1 MNQPT
6 CCEEHNASLLV
17 SVVMPCFN
25 AERYLEQAVRSVMAQ
40 TLRVVELIVIDDE
53 STDQSPQIVSRLQAE
68 FGGRIVHAS
77 QAKAGPYAARN
88 HGLHLA
94 QHPFVAFLDA
104 DDWWA
109 PDCLEKLHAALL
121 ADSKAALAYCGW
133 QNIGLEGGRGA
144 PYVPPDYELEDKATR
159 FLRAAAPWP
168 IHAALVRR
176 SVIDE
181 VGGFDLD
188 LPTCMDYDLW
198 LRIAVARPIRLVP
211 EVLAFYRHHR
221 SGQITSTQWR
231 QARNSWLVKRKFVRQ
246 QPQLVR
252 HLSRS
257 VLKDLIDGSLLRRGY
272 DNFWRRDLES
282 AQRIFRMSLVKGGWR
297 VKDLVYLLPSLLPP
311 ALFRKIVISRDRGP
325 TAP

>member
-1 MNQPT
+1 
-6 CCEEHNASLLV
+6 
-17 SVVMPCFN
+17 
-25 AERYLEQAVRSVMAQ
+25 
-40 TLRVVELIVIDDE
+40 
-53 STDQSPQIVSRLQAE
+53 
-68 FGGRIVHAS
+68 
-77 QAKAGPYAARN
+77 
-88 HGLHLA
+88 
-94 QHPFVAFLDA
+94 
-104 DDWWA
+104 
-109 PDCLEKLHAALL
+109 LHAALL

-211 EVLAFYRHHR
+211 EVLAFYRHHQ

-246 QPQLVR
+246 HPQLVR
-252 HLSRS
+252 HLSRGE
-257 VLKDLIDGSLLRRGY
+257 LKELIDGSLLRRGY

-297 VKDLVYLLPSLLPP
+297 AKDLVYLLPSLLPP
-311 ALFRKIVISRDRGP
+311 ALFRKVVISRDRGT

>member
-1 MNQPT
+1 MHVSTPP
-6 CCEEHNASLLV
+6 EHGQAGTPRV

-25 AERYLEQAVRSVMAQ
+25 AEHYLEQAVRSVMEQ
-40 TLRVVELIVIDDE
+40 TLADVELIVVDDG
-53 STDQSPQIVSRLQAE
+53 STDSSAQIVSRLQSE
-68 FGGRIVHAS
+68 FGGRIVYAS
-77 QAKAGPYAARN
+77 QRNAGPYAARN
-88 HGLHLA
+88 HGLTLA
-94 QHPFVAFLDA
+94 RGAFIAFLDA

-109 PDCLEKLHAALL
+109 PDCLQKLLAALEG
-121 ADSKAALAYCGW
+121 DGTAALAYCGW

-188 LPTCMDYDLW
+188 LLTCMDYDLW

-211 EVLAFYRHHR
+211 EVLAFYRHHQ

-246 QPQLVR
+246 HPRLVR
-252 HLSRS
+252 HLSQGE
-257 VLKDLIDGSLLRRGY
+257 LKDLIDGSLLRRGY

-282 AQRIFRMSLVKGGWR
+282 AQRIFRMSLMRGGWR
-297 VKDLVYLLPSLLPP
+297 AKDLLYLLPSLLPP
-311 ALFRKIVISRDRGP
+311 ALYRRVVLSRDRGP
-325 TAP
+325 AP

>member
-6 CCEEHNASLLV
+6 SSDSHNGSPLV

-25 AERYLEQAVRSVMAQ
+25 AEPYLEQAMRSVMDQ
-40 TLRVVELIVIDDE
+40 TLRAVELIVIDDG
-53 STDQSPQIVSRLQAE
+53 STDRSPQIVSRLRAE
-68 FGGRIVHAS
+68 FGDRIVHAT
-77 QAKAGPYAARN
+77 QANAGPYAARN
-88 HGLHLA
+88 HGLRLA
-94 QHPFVAFLDA
+94 RGSFVAYLDS
-104 DDWWA
+104 DDWWS

-121 ADSKAALAYCGW
+121 ADARAALAYCGW

-168 IHAALVRR
+168 IHGALVRR
-176 SVIDE
+176 SVIDD

-211 EVLAFYRHHR
+211 EVLAFYRHHQ

-246 QPQLVR
+246 HPQLVR
-252 HLSRS
+252 HLSHAQLR
-257 VLKDLIDGSLLRRGY
+257 DLIDGGLLRRGY

-297 VKDLVYLLPSLLPP
+297 AKDLVYLLPALMPP
-311 ALFRKIVISRDRGP
+311 ALFRKVVLSRDRGSVR
-325 TAP
+325 